1 MRIKRFLTFKLNETA
16 IVSTPKSD
24 LDQFKA
30 DGYDI
35 KYKKISDENNPDST
49 YDVYWG
55 RNARS
60 NDFLTITYSGK
71 FANPIGGS
79 EPSVNDI
86 WMHATSALN
95 PKHMYKTNDGEEV
108 IGDKIVGT
116 HLIIKTLKDD
126 KVPENVIL
134 QAADIVRK
142 NSHLEKMENNEKKKY
157 LLSNLSN
164 SDIVVC
170 TKDFVRKE
178 QGSATGQ
185 VQVDHRNSRYVKF
198 SKGRVEIT
206 H

>member
-1 MRIKRFLTFKLNETA
+1 MIKRYKNFINES
-16 IVSTPKSD
+16 VTPSSD
-24 LDQFKA
+24 LKKFRD

-35 KYKKISDENNPDST
+35 KYKKISDQNNPENT

-55 RNARS
+55 KNAKS
-60 NDFLTITYSGK
+60 NDFLTINYSGK
-71 FANPIGGS
+71 FANTIGGVL
-79 EPSVNDI
+79 PSKNDV

-95 PKHMYKTNDGEEV
+95 KDHYYKTNDVEEV
-108 IGDKIVGT
+108 TGDKIVGT
-116 HLIIKTLKDD
+116 HLIIKTIKDD

-142 NSHLEKMENNEKKKY
+142 NSHLEMIENGEKKKF
-157 LLSNLSN
+157 LLSNLFN
-164 SDIVVC
+164 CDIVSC

-185 VQVDHRNSRYVKF
+185 VKVDHTNSRYVRF

>member
-1 MRIKRFLTFKLNETA
+1 MRIKNFKTFKVYETA
-16 IVSTPKSD
+16 VSTPKSD
-24 LDQFKA
+24 LDQFRT

-35 KYKKISDENNPDST
+35 KYKKISDQNNPENT

-55 RNARS
+55 RNAKS
-60 NDFLTITYSGK
+60 NDFLTTNYSGK
-71 FANPIGGS
+71 FANAIGGVL
-79 EPSVNDI
+79 PSKNDV

-95 PKHMYKTNDGEEV
+95 QDHYYKTNEGEEV
-108 IGDKIVGT
+108 TGDRIVGT
-116 HLIIKTLKDD
+116 HLIIKTIKDD

-142 NSHLEKMENNEKKKY
+142 NSHLEMMENGEKKKF

-164 SDIVVC
+164 CDIVEC
-170 TKDFVRKE
+170 TKDYVRKE
-178 QGSATGQ
+178 KGSATGQ
-185 VQVDHRNSRYVKF
+185 VKVDHTNSRYVRF

>member
-1 MRIKRFLTFKLNETA
+1 MKIKRFKTFKVYETA
-16 IVSTPKSD
+16 VSTPKSY
-24 LDQFKA
+24 LDQFRV

-35 KYKKISDENNPDST
+35 KYKKISDPNNPEMT

-55 RNARS
+55 RNAKS
-60 NDFLTITYSGK
+60 NDFLTTNYSGK
-71 FANPIGGS
+71 FANPIGGTL
-79 EPSVNDI
+79 PSKNDV

-95 PKHMYKTNDGEEV
+95 QDHYYKTNDGEEV
-108 IGDKIVGT
+108 HGDRIVGT
-116 HLIIKTLKDD
+116 HLIIKTIKDD

-142 NSHLEKMENNEKKKY
+142 NSHVEMMGGGEKKKF

-164 SDIVVC
+164 CDIVTC
-170 TKDFVRKE
+170 TKDCVRKE

-185 VQVDHRNSRYVKF
+185 VKVDHTNSRYVRF

>member
-1 MRIKRFLTFKLNETA
+1 MRIKRFKTFKVYETV
-16 IVSTPKSD
+16 ISTPKSD
-24 LDQFKA
+24 LDQFKM

-35 KYKKISDENNPDST
+35 KYKKISDQNNPENA

-55 RNARS
+55 KNAKS
-60 NDFLTITYSGK
+60 NDLLTANYSGK
-71 FANPIGGS
+71 FAQTIGGIN
-79 EPSVNDI
+79 PSKNDI

-95 PKHMYKTNDGEEV
+95 KDHYYRTNEGEEV
-108 IGDKIVGT
+108 VGDRIVGT

-126 KVPENVIL
+126 KVPDNVIL

-142 NSHLEKMENNEKKKY
+142 NSHLEMAENGEKKKF

-164 SDIVVC
+164 CDIVEC
-170 TKDFVRKE
+170 TKNYVSKE

-185 VQVDHRNSRYVKF
+185 VKVDHTNSRYVRF

-206 H
+206 N

>member
-1 MRIKRFLTFKLNETA
+1 MRIKRFKTFKVYETA
-16 IVSTPKSD
+16 VSTPKSD
-24 LDQFKA
+24 LDQFKN

-35 KYKKISDENNPDST
+35 KYKKISDQNNPEMT

-55 RNARS
+55 RNAKS
-60 NDFLTITYSGK
+60 NDFLTTMYSGK
-71 FANPIGGS
+71 FANPIGGVL
-79 EPSVNDI
+79 PSKNDI

-95 PKHMYKTNDGEEV
+95 QDHYYKTNDGEEV
-108 IGDKIVGT
+108 NGDRIVGT

-142 NSHLEKMENNEKKKY
+142 NSHLEMMENGEKKKF

-164 SDIVVC
+164 CDIVSC
-170 TKDFVRKE
+170 TKDCVRKE

-185 VQVDHRNSRYVKF
+185 VKVDHANSRYVRF

>member
-1 MRIKRFLTFKLNETA
+1 MKIKRFKTFKVYETA
-16 IVSTPKSD
+16 VSTPKSD
-24 LDQFKA
+24 LDQFKS

-35 KYKKISDENNPDST
+35 KYKKISDQNNPENT

-55 RNARS
+55 RNAKS
-60 NDFLTITYSGK
+60 NDFLTTMYSGK
-71 FANPIGGS
+71 FANTIGGVL
-79 EPSVNDI
+79 PSKNDV

-95 PKHMYKTNDGEEV
+95 QDHMYKTNDGDEV
-108 IGDKIVGT
+108 IGDRIIGT

-142 NSHLEKMENNEKKKY
+142 NSHLEMMENGEKKKF

-164 SDIVVC
+164 CDLVSC
-170 TKDFVRKE
+170 TKDCVRKE

-185 VQVDHRNSRYVKF
+185 VKVDHTNSRYVRF

>member
-1 MRIKRFLTFKLNETA
+1 MRIKRFRTFKVYETA
-16 IVSTPKSD
+16 VSTPKSD
-24 LDQFKA
+24 LDQFRT
-30 DGYDI
+30 DGYDV
-35 KYKKISDENNPDST
+35 KYKKISDQNNPENT

-55 RNARS
+55 RNAKS
-60 NDFLTITYSGK
+60 NDFLTTSYSGK
-71 FANPIGGS
+71 FAKVIGGVL
-79 EPSVNDI
+79 PSKNDV

-95 PKHMYKTNDGEEV
+95 QDHYYKTNEGEEV
-108 IGDKIVGT
+108 TGDRIVGT

-142 NSHLEKMENNEKKKY
+142 NSHMEMMEGGEKKKF

-164 SDIVVC
+164 CDIVTC
-170 TKDFVRKE
+170 TKDYVRKE

-185 VQVDHRNSRYVKF
+185 VKVDHTNSSYVRF

>member
-1 MRIKRFLTFKLNETA
+1 MKIKRFKTFKVYETA
-16 IVSTPKSD
+16 VSTPKSD
-24 LDQFKA
+24 LDQFRT

-35 KYKKISDENNPDST
+35 KYKKISDQNNPENT

-55 RNARS
+55 RNAKS
-60 NDFLTITYSGK
+60 NDFLTTMYSGK
-71 FANPIGGS
+71 FANTIGGVL
-79 EPSVNDI
+79 PSKNDI

-95 PKHMYKTNDGEEV
+95 QDHYYKTNDDEEV
-108 IGDKIVGT
+108 NGDRIVGT

-142 NSHLEKMENNEKKKY
+142 NSHLELMENGEKKKF

-164 SDIVVC
+164 CDIVSC
-170 TKDFVRKE
+170 TKDCVRKE

-185 VQVDHRNSRYVKF
+185 VKVDHANSRYVRF

>member
-1 MRIKRFLTFKLNETA
+1 MIKKYKNFIKES
-16 IVSTPKSD
+16 VTPKSE
-24 LDQFKA
+24 LDSFNKN
-30 DGYDI
+30 GYEV
-35 KYKKISDENNPDST
+35 KHKKIIDINNPDVQ

-55 RNARS
+55 RNAKS
-60 NDFLTITYSGK
+60 NDFLTTKHSGK
-71 FANPIGGS
+71 FANAIGGVL
-79 EPSVNDI
+79 PSKNDI

-95 PKHMYKTNDGEEV
+95 QDHYYKTNEGEEV
-108 IGDKIVGT
+108 TGDRIIGT

-142 NSHLEKMENNEKKKY
+142 NSHLEMMENGEKKKF

-164 SDIVVC
+164 CDIVTC
-170 TKDFVRKE
+170 TKDCVRKE

-185 VQVDHRNSRYVKF
+185 VKVDHTNSRYVRF
-198 SKGRVEIT
+198 TKGSVQIT

>member
-1 MRIKRFLTFKLNETA
+1 MRIKRFKTFKVYESVVT
-16 IVSTPKSD
+16 TPSSD
-24 LDQFKA
+24 LKKFRD

-35 KYKKISDENNPDST
+35 KYKKISDQNNPEMT

-55 RNARS
+55 KNAKS
-60 NDFLTITYSGK
+60 NDFLTINYSGK
-71 FANPIGGS
+71 FANAIGGVL
-79 EPSVNDI
+79 PSKNDV

-95 PKHMYKTNDGEEV
+95 QDHYYKTNEGEEV
-108 IGDKIVGT
+108 TGDRIVGT

-142 NSHLEKMENNEKKKY
+142 NSSLEMIEDGEKKKF

-164 SDIVVC
+164 CDIVEC
-170 TKDFVRKE
+170 TKDYVRKE

-185 VQVDHRNSRYVKF
+185 VKVDHTNSRYVRF

>member
-1 MRIKRFLTFKLNETA
+1 MRIKRFKTFKVYESVVA
-16 IVSTPKSD
+16 TPSSD
-24 LDQFKA
+24 LKKFRD

-35 KYKKISDENNPDST
+35 KYKKISDQNNPEMT

-55 RNARS
+55 KNAKS
-60 NDFLTITYSGK
+60 NDFLTINYSGK
-71 FANPIGGS
+71 FANAIGGVL
-79 EPSVNDI
+79 PSKNDV

-95 PKHMYKTNDGEEV
+95 QDHYYKTNEGEEV
-108 IGDKIVGT
+108 TGDRIVGT
-116 HLIIKTLKDD
+116 HLIIKTIKDD

-142 NSHLEKMENNEKKKY
+142 NSSLEMIEDGEKKKF

-164 SDIVVC
+164 CDIVEC
-170 TKDFVRKE
+170 TKDYVRKE

-185 VQVDHRNSRYVKF
+185 VKVDHTNSRYVRF

>member
-1 MRIKRFLTFKLNETA
+1 MKIKRFKTFKVYETA
-16 IVSTPKSD
+16 VSTPKSD
-24 LDQFKA
+24 LDQLRV

-35 KYKKISDENNPDST
+35 KYKKISDQNNPENT
-49 YDVYWG
+49 YDIYWG
-55 RNARS
+55 RNAKS
-60 NDFLTITYSGK
+60 NDFLTTNHSGK
-71 FANPIGGS
+71 FANPIGGTL
-79 EPSVNDI
+79 PSKNDV

-95 PKHMYKTNDGEEV
+95 QDHYYKTNDGEE
-108 IGDKIVGT
+108 INGDRIVGT

-142 NSHLEKMENNEKKKY
+142 NSHMEMMEGGEKKKF

-164 SDIVVC
+164 CDIVTC
-170 TKDFVRKE
+170 TKDYVRKE

-185 VQVDHRNSRYVKF
+185 VKVDHTNSSYVRF

>member
-1 MRIKRFLTFKLNETA
+1 MIIKRFKTFKVYETV
-16 IVSTPKSD
+16 VSTPSSD
-24 LDQFKA
+24 LKQFRD

-35 KYKKISDENNPDST
+35 KYKKISDQNNPENT

-55 RNARS
+55 RNAKS
-60 NDFLTITYSGK
+60 NDFLTTKHSGK
-71 FANPIGGS
+71 FANAIGGVL
-79 EPSVNDI
+79 PSKNDI

-95 PKHMYKTNDGEEV
+95 QDHYYKTNEGEEV
-108 IGDKIVGT
+108 TGDRIIGT

-142 NSHLEKMENNEKKKY
+142 NSHLEMMENGEKKKF

-164 SDIVVC
+164 CDIVTC
-170 TKDFVRKE
+170 TKDCVRKE

-185 VQVDHRNSRYVKF
+185 VKVDHTNSRYGRF
-198 SKGRVEIT
+198 TKGSVPIT

>member
-1 MRIKRFLTFKLNETA
+1 MKIKRFKTFKVYETA
-16 IVSTPKSD
+16 VSTPKSD
-24 LDQFKA
+24 LDQFKN

-35 KYKKISDENNPDST
+35 KYKKISDQNNPEMT

-55 RNARS
+55 RNAKS
-60 NDFLTITYSGK
+60 NDFLTTMYSGK
-71 FANPIGGS
+71 FANTIGGVL
-79 EPSVNDI
+79 PSKNDV

-95 PKHMYKTNDGEEV
+95 QDHMYKTNDGDEV
-108 IGDKIVGT
+108 IGDRIIGT

-142 NSHLEKMENNEKKKY
+142 NSHLEMMENGEKKKF

-164 SDIVVC
+164 CDIVSC
-170 TKDFVRKE
+170 TKDCVRKE

-185 VQVDHRNSRYVKF
+185 VKVDHTNSRYVRF

>member
-1 MRIKRFLTFKLNETA
+1 MKIKRFKTFKVYETA
-16 IVSTPKSD
+16 VSTPKSD
-24 LDQFKA
+24 LDQFKN

-35 KYKKISDENNPDST
+35 KYKKISDQNNPEMT

-55 RNARS
+55 RNAKS
-60 NDFLTITYSGK
+60 NDFLTTMYSGK
-71 FANPIGGS
+71 FANAIGGVL
-79 EPSVNDI
+79 PSKNDI

-95 PKHMYKTNDGEEV
+95 QDHIYKTNDGEEV
-108 IGDKIVGT
+108 IGDRIIGT

-142 NSHLEKMENNEKKKY
+142 NSHLEMMENGEKKKF

-164 SDIVVC
+164 CDIVSC
-170 TKDFVRKE
+170 TKDCVRKE

-185 VQVDHRNSRYVKF
+185 VKVDHANSRYVRF

>member
-1 MRIKRFLTFKLNETA
+1 MRIKRFKTFKVYESVVT
-16 IVSTPKSD
+16 TPSSD
-24 LDQFKA
+24 LKKFRD

-35 KYKKISDENNPDST
+35 KYKKISDQNNPEMI

-55 RNARS
+55 RNAKS
-60 NDFLTITYSGK
+60 NDFLTTKYSSK
-71 FANPIGGS
+71 FTNAIGGVL
-79 EPSVNDI
+79 PSKNDI

-95 PKHMYKTNDGEEV
+95 QDHYYKTNEGEEV
-108 IGDKIVGT
+108 TGDRIVGT
-116 HLIIKTLKDD
+116 HLIIKTLRDD

-142 NSHLEKMENNEKKKY
+142 NSHMEIMEGGEKKKF

-164 SDIVVC
+164 CDIVTC
-170 TKDFVRKE
+170 TKDYVRKE
-178 QGSATGQ
+178 QGSVTGQ
-185 VQVDHRNSRYVKF
+185 VKVDHTNSRYVRF

>member
-1 MRIKRFLTFKLNETA
+1 MRIKRFKTFKVYETA
-16 IVSTPKSD
+16 VSTPKSD
-24 LDQFKA
+24 LDQFRT

-35 KYKKISDENNPDST
+35 KYKKISDQNNPEMT

-55 RNARS
+55 KNAKS
-60 NDFLTITYSGK
+60 NDFLTINYSGK
-71 FANPIGGS
+71 FANPIGGVL
-79 EPSVNDI
+79 PSKNDV

-95 PKHMYKTNDGEEV
+95 KDHYYKTNEGEEV
-108 IGDKIVGT
+108 TGDRIVGT
-116 HLIIKTLKDD
+116 HLIIKTIKDD

-142 NSHLEKMENNEKKKY
+142 NSSLEMIEDGEKKKF

-164 SDIVVC
+164 CDIVEC
-170 TKDFVRKE
+170 AKDFVRKE

-185 VQVDHRNSRYVKF
+185 VKVDYTNSRYVRF